1 MCKARAL
8 NQGTMIHLR
17 NGLVVVKSEM
27 NYGINSR
34 VNLTRKTLKS
44 GVVRYGVTLTS
55 TETGRNTKMHTFGT
69 IERAWELYKT
79 LRTA

>member
-1 MCKARAL
+1 MCKAIM
-8 NQGTMIHLR
+8 NVGTGIHLR

-27 NYGINSR
+27 NYNINSR

-44 GVVRYGVTLTS
+44 GEVKYGVTLTNLS
-55 TETGRNTKMHTFGT
+55 NGRHTKMHTYGT
-69 IERAWELYKT
+69 IERAWNLYKT